1 MDASGQDTSNFSLTF
16 DVILLKRADLMMNA
30 AADGDIQRYYTN
42 FRFAI
47 QLVISY
53 LDIKT
58 RTSLQADM
66 DKLEILMKAINEAPD
81 LNPESKKNK
90 ILTLKQD
97 FADNHTVYIFGC
109 FSRVG
114 IVRIREEGRL
124 DFKVLDIDQMAQ
136 IVQGA
141 SGGLPSGIKRVL
153 AKEAAKEIIK
163 EGAE

>member
-1 MDASGQDTSNFSLTF
+1 MDASGQDVSNFSLTF

-30 AADGDIQRYYTN
+30 AADGDINRYYTN
-42 FRFAI
+42 FKFAL

-58 RTSLQADM
+58 RTALQADM
-66 DKLEILMKAINEAPD
+66 DKLDILIDSINAAPD
-81 LNPESKKNK
+81 LNPESKRGK
-90 ILTLKQD
+90 ILALKES
-97 FADNHTVYIFGC
+97 FADKHTVYIFGC

-114 IVRIREEGRL
+114 IVRIKEEGRL
-124 DFKVLDIDQMAQ
+124 DFKVLDIDKMAQ

-153 AKEAAKEIIK
+153 SKEAE
-163 EGAE
+163 